1 MDIYHRLKDDHGKQR
16 GLSAGLL
23 ETSGDTSER
32 QRLFDALSKE
42 IQAHAA
48 AEEQTFYAELI
59 ANPDGQEK
67 ARHSVSEHEEA
78 ASLLDELKEMDMAS
92 GGWLNKFKKL
102 KEELDHHLDE
112 EEAEVFKL
120 AQKLIAKTRAEELG
134 QEFDKRKKD
143 ELAG

>member
-1 MDIYHRLKDDHGKQR
+1 
-16 GLSAGLL
+16 
-23 ETSGDTSER
+23 
-32 QRLFDALSKE
+32 
-42 IQAHAA
+42 
-48 AEEQTFYAELI
+48 
-59 ANPDGQEK
+59 
-67 ARHSVSEHEEA
+67 
-78 ASLLDELKEMDMAS
+78 MDMAS

-102 KEELDHHLDE
+102 KEELYHHLDE